1 MLISPVPTLESEL
14 LRPQF
19 HFTARKGWLNDPNG
33 LVYDRGEYHLFYQ
46 HNPHGT
52 EWGNMTWGH
61 AVSSDLLH
69 WKDLPHA
76 IEPDA
81 LGTIFSGSAI
91 IDAKNEAGFGKRA
104 MLCFYTAAGGTSEV
118 SKGQPF
124 TQCLAYSTDGRTF
137 TKYVANPII
146 PNIEGADRDPKI
158 VWDSEHRQWLMALYL
173 EYAPSSG
180 KRGGYFSLFRS
191 TNLLSWTRISDFPLG
206 VGDEC
211 PDFFQLPVPGSK
223 QKKWVFSVA
232 NGNYMIGSFDG
243 KTFHPETPVLPTNF
257 GNAAYAAQTYS
268 NVPRDEIVQIS
279 WMQGS
284 NFPGCSWNQ
293 QMSVPNR
300 LQLKQTGDG
309 LRLSM
314 LPVKQIEKLRVR
326 EVPVLGKEVSIPSG
340 LIDFSAEWAGA
351 LDVQINGIRIQFDP
365 GTQKLRALEK
375 EVVLG
380 SSNGKFKLRVLA
392 DVTSLEI
399 YAQDGLVWMPLFH
412 LPKSGDFKGIRFLGD
427 LGNKGKFRAFELKSA
442 WELGER

>member
-19 HFTARKGWLNDPNG
+19 HFTARNGWLNDPNG

-104 MLCFYTAAGGTSEV
+104 MLCFYTAAGGTNEM

-124 TQCLAYSTDGRTF
+124 TQCLAYSTDGRNF
-137 TKYVANPII
+137 TKYAANPIV

-158 VWDSEHRQWLMALYL
+158 VWDEDHRQWLMALYL
-173 EYAPSSG
+173 EYAPDSG
-180 KRGGYFSLFRS
+180 KRGGYFTLLRS

-223 QKKWVFSVA
+223 EKKWVFSVA
-232 NGNYMIGSFDG
+232 NGNYLIGSFDG
-243 KTFHPETPVLPTNF
+243 KAFHPETPVLPTNF

-268 NVPRDEIVQIS
+268 NVPRGEIVQIS

-284 NFPGCSWNQ
+284 NFPGCAWNQ
-293 QMSVPNR
+293 QMAVPNR
-300 LQLKQTGDG
+300 LQLKQTENG
-309 LRLSM
+309 LRLRM
-314 LPVKQIEKLRVR
+314 WPVKQIEKLRVR
-326 EVPVLGKEVSIPSG
+326 EVPVRGKEVVIPSG

-351 LDVQINGIRIQFDP
+351 LDVQVNGIRIQFDP
-365 GTQKLRALEK
+365 STNKLRAGEK
-375 EVVLG
+375 EAPLSG
-380 SSNGKFKLRVLA
+380 NPKKFKLRVLA
-392 DVTSLEI
+392 DVTSVEI
-399 YAQDGLVWMPLFH
+399 YAQDGLVWMPIFYI
-412 LPKSGDFKGIRFLGD
+412 PKPDEFKGLRFLGD
-427 LGNKGKFRAFELKSA
+427 AGNKGKFRAFELKGV
-442 WELGER
+442 WGPDGR

>member
-19 HFTARKGWLNDPNG
+19 HFTARNGWLNDPNG

-69 WKDLPHA
+69 WKDLPHS

-104 MLCFYTAAGGTSEV
+104 MLCFYTAAGGTNEM

-124 TQCLAYSTDGRTF
+124 TQCLAYSTDGRNF
-137 TKYVANPII
+137 TKYAANPIV

-158 VWDSEHRQWLMALYL
+158 VCDEEHRQWLMALYL
-173 EYAPSSG
+173 EYAPGSG
-180 KRGGYFSLFRS
+180 KRGGYFTLLRS
-191 TNLLSWTRISDFPLG
+191 TNLLSWTPISDFPLG

-211 PDFFQLPVPGSK
+211 PDFFHLPVPGSK
-223 QKKWVFSVA
+223 ETKWVFSVA

-243 KTFHPETPVLPTNF
+243 KAFHPETPVLPTNF

-268 NVPRDEIVQIS
+268 NVPRGEIVQIS

-284 NFPGCSWNQ
+284 NFPGCAWNQ
-293 QMSVPNR
+293 QMAVPNR
-300 LQLKQTGDG
+300 LQLKQTENG
-309 LRLSM
+309 LRLRM
-314 LPVKQIEKLRVR
+314 WPVKQIDKLRVR
-326 EVPVLGKEVSIPSG
+326 EVPVQGKEVAIPSG

-351 LDVQINGIRIQFDP
+351 LDVQVNGIRIQFDP
-365 GTQKLRALEK
+365 STNKLRAGEK
-375 EVVLG
+375 EAPLSG
-380 SSNGKFKLRVLA
+380 NPKKFKLRVLA
-392 DVTSLEI
+392 DVTSVEI
-399 YAQDGLVWMPLFH
+399 YAQDGLVWMPLFYI
-412 LPKSGDFKGIRFLGD
+412 PKPDEFKGLRFLGD
-427 LGNKGKFRAFELKSA
+427 AGNKGKFRAFELKGV
-442 WELGER
+442 WGPDGR

>member
-19 HFTARKGWLNDPNG
+19 HFTARNGWLNDPNG

-104 MLCFYTAAGGTSEV
+104 MLCFYTAAGGTSEM

-124 TQCLAYSTDGRTF
+124 TQCLAYSTDGRNF
-137 TKYVANPII
+137 TKYAANPIV

-158 VWDSEHRQWLMALYL
+158 VWDEEHRQWLMALYL
-173 EYAPSSG
+173 EYAPDSG
-180 KRGGYFSLFRS
+180 KRGGYFTLLRS

-223 QKKWVFSVA
+223 EKKWVFSVA
-232 NGNYMIGSFDG
+232 NGNYLIGSFDG
-243 KTFHPETPVLPTNF
+243 KAFHPETPVLPTNF

-268 NVPRDEIVQIS
+268 NVPRGEIVQIS

-284 NFPGCSWNQ
+284 NFPGCAWNQ
-293 QMSVPNR
+293 QMAVPNR
-300 LQLKQTGDG
+300 LQLKQTENG
-309 LRLSM
+309 LRLRM
-314 LPVKQIEKLRVR
+314 WPVKRIEKLRVR
-326 EVPVLGKEVSIPSG
+326 EVPVRGKEVTIPSG

-351 LDVQINGIRIQFDP
+351 LDVQVNGIRIQFDP
-365 GTQKLRALEK
+365 NTNKLRAGEK
-375 EVVLG
+375 EAPLSG
-380 SSNGKFKLRVLA
+380 NPKKFKLRVLA
-392 DVTSLEI
+392 DVTSIEI
-399 YAQDGLVWMPLFH
+399 YAQDGLVWMPIFYI
-412 LPKSGDFKGIRFLGD
+412 PKPDEFKGLRFLGD
-427 LGNKGKFRAFELKSA
+427 ARNKGKFRAFELRSV
-442 WELGER
+442 WGQDGR

>member
-19 HFTARKGWLNDPNG
+19 HFTARNGWLNDPNG

-104 MLCFYTAAGGTSEV
+104 MLCFYTAAGGTNEM

-124 TQCLAYSTDGRTF
+124 TQCLAYSTDGRNF
-137 TKYVANPII
+137 TKYAANPIV

-158 VWDSEHRQWLMALYL
+158 VWDEEHRQWLMALYL
-173 EYAPSSG
+173 EHAPDSG
-180 KRGGYFSLFRS
+180 KRGGYFTLLRS
-191 TNLLSWTRISDFPLG
+191 TNLLSWTRISDFPTG

-223 QKKWVFSVA
+223 EKKWVFSVA
-232 NGNYMIGSFDG
+232 NGNYLIGSFDG
-243 KTFHPETPVLPTNF
+243 KAFHPETPVLPTNF

-268 NVPRDEIVQIS
+268 NVPRGEIVQIS

-284 NFPGCSWNQ
+284 NFPGYAWNQ
-293 QMSVPNR
+293 QMAVPNR
-300 LQLKQTGDG
+300 LQLKQTENG
-309 LRLSM
+309 LRLRM
-314 LPVKQIEKLRVR
+314 WPVKQIEKLRVR
-326 EVPVLGKEVSIPSG
+326 EVPVQGKEVVIPSG

-351 LDVQINGIRIQFDP
+351 LDVQVNGIRIQFDP
-365 GTQKLRALEK
+365 TTNKLRAGEK
-375 EVVLG
+375 EAPLSG
-380 SSNGKFKLRVLA
+380 NPKKFKLRVLA
-392 DVTSLEI
+392 DVTSVEI
-399 YAQDGLVWMPLFH
+399 YAQDGLVWMPLFYI
-412 LPKSGDFKGIRFLGD
+412 PKPNEFKGLRFLGD
-427 LGNKGKFRAFELKSA
+427 AGNKGKFRAFELRSV
-442 WELGER
+442 WGPDGR